1 MANDLSF
8 MGSYSGIDMKTVDS
22 LIQAESGKLVKYSN
36 KQASLTT
43 EKNAWKDINTRLS
56 SLYEKLGSLEE
67 EKTFKSRDVTSSNT
81 TKLAISAKE
90 NAQLGDYSVEVIRL
104 ATSATMTSGKITNTA
119 GKSVNEALN
128 LQGKFSITNND
139 YNSDKPEENRAI
151 IEIKTEDSLKDIVDK
166 INDKTKVSGIQAKI
180 IDRQLILTDTK
191 MGARTFSIGG
201 IEPGSGSSIVSEL
214 GLDPDTTDADKRPAL
229 GTGKTSEIIVDGITI
244 TKDTNTIED
253 AIDGVTLTL
262 KELSEVGKPMTVT
275 VKEDTAKTEK
285 AIQDVVDQYNSILS
299 FIGTQLDIGD
309 PSAEKNKTGALVGDS
324 SLIRLET
331 GLRSLMTANVNN
343 GSTSVRNMSDLGIT
357 VDRAGKATLDTK
369 KLKEAL
375 ANDPAAVKNLFF
387 NPEKKEA
394 SVEGEAVVAAE
405 KEKGMAEKMRSLI
418 DSYISDKTGIITN
431 KSKTFENEIKDIGK
445 SITSFNERLEKKR
458 ANYIAMFTRLDT
470 VMMQAESQMA
480 YLSSQFN
487 PPSNK

>member
-8 MGSYSGIDMKTVDS
+8 MGSYSGIDMNTVDS
-22 LIQAESGKLVKYSN
+22 LIQAESGKLVKFNN
-36 KQASLTT
+36 KQASLTI

-56 SLYEKLGSLEE
+56 SLYEKLGSLEKNE
-67 EKTFKSRDVTSSNT
+67 TFQSRTVKSSDETRLGIT
-81 TKLAISAKE
+81 AKE
-90 NAQLGDYSVEVIRL
+90 NAQLGDYSVKVINL
-104 ATSATMTSGKITNTA
+104 ATSSTMTSGVISSLTDKTMTIKDSL
-119 GKSVNEALN
+119 GLDG
-128 LQGKFSITNND
+128 QFSIMNQD
-139 YNSDKPEENRAI
+139 YHSGKPEENAFSI
-151 IEIKTEDSLKDIVDK
+151 DIKPKDSLKDIIGK
-166 INDKTKVSGIQAKI
+166 INEQTKVSGIQAKI
-180 IDRQLILTDTK
+180 VDKQIILTDTK
-191 MGARTFSIGG
+191 MGKRSFTIGG
-201 IEPGSGSSIVSEL
+201 DLVDEL
-214 GLDPDTTDADKRPAL
+214 GLNTKILDGQP
-229 GTGKTSEIIVDGITI
+229 SEIIVDGITI
-244 TKDTNTIED
+244 TSDSNTVED

-262 KELSEVGKPMTVT
+262 KGLSETDKPMTVT

-285 AIQDVVDQYNSILS
+285 AIQDVVDQYNSILD

-343 GSTSVRNMSDLGIT
+343 GSTSVKNMKDLGIS
-357 VDRAGKATLDTK
+357 VDREGKATLDTK

-387 NPEKKEA
+387 TPEKTA
-394 SVEGEAVVAAE
+394 PGIEGEPAVKINE
-405 KEKGMAEKMRSLI
+405 ENGMAQKMRSLI

-431 KSKTFENEIKDIGK
+431 KSNTFDNEIKDISK

>member
-8 MGSYSGIDMKTVDS
+8 MGSYSGIDMNTVNS
-22 LIQAESGKLVKYSN
+22 LIEAESGKLVKFNN

-56 SLYEKLGSLEE
+56 SLYEKLGSLEKNE
-67 EKTFKSRDVTSSNT
+67 TFQSRTVKSSDD
-81 TKLAISAKE
+81 TKLGITAKE
-90 NAQLGDYSVEVIRL
+90 NAQLGDYSVKVINL
-104 ATSATMTSGKITNTA
+104 ATSSTMISGKIPAAEN
-119 GKSVNEALN
+119 KSIKDALD
-128 LQGKFSITNND
+128 LDGQFSIMNQD
-139 YNSDKPEENRAI
+139 YSAEKPEENVSSI
-151 IEIKTEDSLKDIVDK
+151 DIKPEDSLKDIVGK
-166 INDKTKVSGIQAKI
+166 INEQTKKSGVQAKI
-180 IDRQLILTDTK
+180 IDKQIILTDTK
-191 MGARTFSIGG
+191 MGDRTFNLEGTNSM
-201 IEPGSGSSIVSEL
+201 VTKL
-214 GLDPDTTDADKRPAL
+214 GLDTNPIVSGQSSKI
-229 GTGKTSEIIVDGITI
+229 EVDGITI
-244 TKDTNTIED
+244 TSDSNTVED
-253 AIDGVTLTL
+253 AIDGVTLNL
-262 KELSEVGKPMTVT
+262 KALSETDKPMTIT

-285 AIQDVVDQYNSILS
+285 AIQEVVDQYNSILT
-299 FIGTQLDIGD
+299 FVGEQLSVGD

-324 SLIRLET
+324 SLMRLET

-343 GSTSVRNMSDLGIT
+343 GSTSVKNMKDLGIS
-357 VDRAGKATLDTK
+357 VDREGKATLDSK

-387 NPEKKEA
+387 TPEKTEPGI
-394 SVEGEAVVAAE
+394 EGEPAVKISE
-405 KEKGMAEKMRSLI
+405 ENGMAQKMRSLI
-418 DSYISDKTGIITN
+418 DSYISDKTGIIIN
-431 KSKTFENEIKDIGK
+431 KSKTFDNEIKDISK